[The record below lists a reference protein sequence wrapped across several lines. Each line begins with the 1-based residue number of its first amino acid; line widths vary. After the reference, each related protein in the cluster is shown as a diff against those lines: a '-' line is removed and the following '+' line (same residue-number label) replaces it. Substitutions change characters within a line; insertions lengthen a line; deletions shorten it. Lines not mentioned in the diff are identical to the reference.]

1 MEASDMKSSLSLSS
15 VHSRR
20 RRLAACTAAIFA
32 VSAAAPVTATV
43 FVSICDDSGPGSL
56 RAAVGAAGDPDTV
69 DMTQLVCSPISLTT
83 GAIDITQNDLTING
97 PGPSALLITGKN
109 SPKPDRIFNHTGT
122 GTLSI
127 TSVSMAYGDL
137 INNSGDAAGGCI
149 YSKGTVSLFYANVD
163 SCSANSTTTFFG
175 AARGGGIFTRGAL
188 VLKYGSLSNNSANGG
203 VGGFA
208 YGGGAVVYGN
218 FTANLARISE
228 NYANGATDRLLGG
241 GLLLKGNA
249 SIVASTISG
258 NRSRKGVGGI
268 LQGYLAS
275 GYSSASL
282 RIVNS
287 TISGN
292 SAAGIVGGIWS
303 DAGTMQI
310 YNSTIAFNTA
320 GTETQ
325 GSLHE
330 GPGLEA
336 FALLDNVNLTLE
348 SSVLANNT
356 YGNSA
361 AEDDFTET
369 NDLGKVTLTGHN
381 NLIRVSSESLPS
393 DTIVSACPLLGL
405 LRNNGGQTPTHALL
419 SSSPAID
426 KGNNNAVNPITTLP
440 YPYDQRGAGFARV
453 SGSFADIGAYEV
465 QQDEIVFDAGLDG
478 CP

>member
-1 MEASDMKSSLSLSS
+1 MKSSLSLSPLR
-15 VHSRR
+15 SRR
-20 RRLAACTAAIFA
+20 NRLAACTAAIFA
-32 VSAAAPVTATV
+32 ASVAAPAAATV

-69 DMTQLVCSPISLTT
+69 DMTQLACSPISLTT

-97 PGPSALLITGKN
+97 PGPTALLITGKD
-109 SPKPDRIFNHTGT
+109 SPNPDRIFNHTGT
-122 GTLSI
+122 GTLGI
-127 TSVSMAYGDL
+127 NSVSMAYGDL

-149 YSKGTVSLFYANVD
+149 YSQGTVSLFYANVD
-163 SCSANSTTTFFG
+163 SCSANSTTTFG

-203 VGGFA
+203 VAGFA
-208 YGGGAVVYGN
+208 YGGGAVAYGN
-218 FTANLARISE
+218 FTANLATISE

-241 GLLLKGNA
+241 GLLLEGNA
-249 SIVASTISG
+249 TIIASTISG
-258 NRSRKGVGGI
+258 NRSRKSVGGI
-268 LQGYLAS
+268 LQGYFAS
-275 GYSSASL
+275 GYSSATL

-303 DAGTMQI
+303 NVGTMQI

-320 GTETQ
+320 GTENQ

-336 FALLDNVNLTLE
+336 FALLDSVNLTLE
-348 SSVLANNT
+348 SSLLANNT
-356 YGNSA
+356 YGNSPA
-361 AEDDFTET
+361 IEDDFKET

-393 DTIVSACPLLGL
+393 DTIVSVCPLLGP
-405 LRNNGGQTPTHALL
+405 LRNNGGPTPTRALL
-419 SSSPAID
+419 STSPAID
-426 KGNNNAVNPITTLP
+426 KGNDNAVNPITMLP
-440 YPYDQRGAGFARV
+440 FPYDQRGAGFARV

-465 QQDEIVFDAGLDG
+465 QQDDILFDAGFDG